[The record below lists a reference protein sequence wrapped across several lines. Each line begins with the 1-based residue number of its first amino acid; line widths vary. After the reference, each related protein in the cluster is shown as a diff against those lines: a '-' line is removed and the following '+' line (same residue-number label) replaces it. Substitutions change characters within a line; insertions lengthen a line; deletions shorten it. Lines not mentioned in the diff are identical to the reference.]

1 MLSVSAKHD
10 MENTGLVE
18 DFLRNVEAISVSS
31 KGKTADWTKK
41 RGKSIVL
48 ILNSTQ

>member
-18 DFLRNVEAISVSS
+18 DFLRNVEAIYVSS
-31 KGKTADWTKK
+31 KGKIADWTKK

-48 ILNSTQ
+48 ILNSTK